1 MGSIGDDDNG
11 KLLVE
16 IMDKY
21 KVKTEYYINNEQPT
35 GSCVVLLKENKRCL
49 LPLLGA
55 ATEFPT
61 EHIKAHWKVVEEAKL
76 LYSTAYFVSTN
87 YEALKL
93 VYTHALEKKKV
104 DFFND

>member
-11 KLLVE
+11 RLLVE

-21 KVKTEYYINNEQPT
+21 KVKTEYYVNKQEPT
-35 GSCVVLLKENKRCL
+35 GSCVVLLKDNKRCL

-55 ATEFPT
+55 ATGFPT
-61 EHIKAHWKVVEEAKL
+61 EHIKAHWNIVEEAKL

-87 YEALKL
+87 YEALQL
-93 VYTHALEKKKV
+93 VINHAFETKKSTLG
-104 DFFND
+104 

>member
-1 MGSIGDDDNG
+1 MGSIGNDDNG

-21 KVKTEYYINNEQPT
+21 KVKTEYYVNKEMST
-35 GSCVVLLKENKRCL
+35 GSCVVLLNGNKRCL
-49 LPLLGA
+49 IPSLGA
-55 ATEFPT
+55 ATIFPT
-61 EHIKAHWKVVEEAKL
+61 EHIKTHWKAVEDAKV

-93 VYTHALEKKKV
+93 IIDHTFKTKKV
-104 DFFND
+104 

>member
-11 KLLVE
+11 RLLVE

-21 KVKTEYYINNEQPT
+21 KVKTEYYVNKQEPT
-35 GSCVVLLKENKRCL
+35 GSCVVLLKDNKRCL

-55 ATEFPT
+55 ATGFPT
-61 EHIKAHWKVVEEAKL
+61 EHIKAHWNIVEEAKL

-87 YEALKL
+87 YEALQL
-93 VYTHALEKKKV
+93 VINHAFETKKV
-104 DFFND
+104 LWVSI